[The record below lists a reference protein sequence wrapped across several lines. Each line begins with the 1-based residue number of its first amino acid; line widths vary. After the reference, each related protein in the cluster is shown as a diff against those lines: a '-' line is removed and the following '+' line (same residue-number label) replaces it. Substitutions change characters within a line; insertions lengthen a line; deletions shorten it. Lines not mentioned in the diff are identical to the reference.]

1 MIRTGEEYRAG
12 LRDGREVWIDGE
24 HVQDV
29 TVHPAFKRE
38 RLVCSECGSR

>member
-24 HVQDV
+24 RVPDNG
-29 TVHPAFKRE
+29 AAA
-38 RLVCSECGSR
+38 G